1 MAKMLIAGEPADSE
15 SGQTTEV
22 RNPATGE
29 VVDNVP
35 KGTITDIRRAI
46 DAAKGALKKWSAMA
60 PSKRGAVL
68 LAAGHTIL
76 QQEKEL
82 ATLLTKEQGKPMR
95 ESILEI
101 RRFVHTLD
109 HYGGMAKTM
118 RTSAVML
125 DTGRHGIVLRKPL
138 GVCGSIVPWN
148 FPVSLMGNKLGP
160 ALLAGNTVVVKP
172 AGTTPLTDLR
182 TCEIIDKAIQ
192 DAGGPKGVLNVVTGP
207 GSVVGE
213 ELLVNP
219 TVRKIGFTGA
229 TDTGRRVM
237 QSAAKDFKH
246 VTLELGGS
254 DPMIVCD
261 DADIDRAV
269 SAASVGRFFNCG
281 QACLAVKR
289 LYLFESIADAF
300 MEKLVDKAKKISIG
314 NGLKAGVLMGPL
326 HTKEQRQEVED
337 QVEDA
342 VKRGGKVIFGGQR
355 PKGDDYDKGFYLQ
368 PTLVADVDP
377 ASRMIRGRG
386 LRSGAADRAREEF
399 GPSHRAGEWLDLRPR
414 LLDLDARYQP
424 RHVWRRKYRSRLYLG
439 QLGADYLRRAAFRRR
454 QAERSRQR
462 TWRRSD
468 RALHRFEIGRHRY
481 GDSFRDRWR
490 RITEDERSRID
501 SFSIFYSQSST
512 GPRFYESRP
521 S

>member
-1 MAKMLIAGEPADSE
+1 MARMLIASELVESE
-15 SGQTTEV
+15 SRETTAIK
-22 RNPATGE
+22 NPATGE
-29 VVDNVP
+29 VVDSVP
-35 KGTITDIRRAI
+35 KGTVNDIRRAI
-46 DAAKGALKKWSAMA
+46 DGAKSALQKWSAMA

-76 QQEKEL
+76 QEEKEL

-160 ALLAGNTVVVKP
+160 ALLSGNTVVVKP

-182 TCEIIDKAIQ
+182 CCEIIDKAIQ
-192 DAGGPKGVLNVVTGP
+192 DAGGPKGVLSVVTGP
-207 GSVVGE
+207 GSVIGE

-289 LYLFESIADAF
+289 LYLFDNIADDF
-300 MEKLVDKAKKISIG
+300 MAKLVEKAQKIGVG
-314 NGLKAGVLMGPL
+314 NGLAKGTLMGPL
-326 HTKEQRQEVED
+326 HTKEQRQEVEE
-337 QVEDA
+337 QVDEA
-342 VKRGGKVIFGGQR
+342 VKRGARVIFGGQR
-355 PKGDDYDKGFYLQ
+355 PKGDEYDKGFYLQ

-377 ASRMIRGRG
+377 GARMIQ
-386 LRSGAADRAREEF
+386 EEVF
-399 GPSHRAGEWLDLRPR
+399 GPALPIVRVKNLD
-414 LLDLDARYQP
+414 
-424 RHVWRRKYRSRLYLG
+424 
-439 QLGADYLRRAAFRRR
+439 
-454 QAERSRQR
+454 QAIEQANS
-462 TWRRSD
+462 
-468 RALHRFEIGRHRY
+468 
-481 GDSFRDRWR
+481 
-490 RITEDERSRID
+490 
-501 SFSIFYSQSST
+501 SIFGLGSSIWTRDINRAMYGAENIEAGYTWVNSAQIIYDELPFGGVKQSGLGKEHGDEAIEHYTDSKSVVIAT
-512 GPRFYESRP
+512 ETSSEVIGGE
-521 S
+521 

>member
-1 MAKMLIAGEPADSE
+1 MAKLLVAGEAVDAESE
-15 SGQTTEV
+15 QSPEL
-22 RNPATGE
+22 RNPATGD
-29 VVDNVP
+29 VVDSVP
-35 KGTITDIRRAI
+35 KGTVNDIRRAI
-46 DAAKGALKKWSAMA
+46 DAAKDALKKWSAMA

-101 RRFVHTLD
+101 RRFVHTLE

-125 DTGRHGIVLRKPL
+125 DTGRHGLVLRKPL

-172 AGTTPLTDLR
+172 AGTTPLTDIR
-182 TCEIIDKAIQ
+182 CCEIIDKAIQ
-192 DAGGPKGVLNVVTGP
+192 DAGGPKGVLNVVTGA

-261 DADIDRAV
+261 DADMDRAV

-289 LYLFESIADAF
+289 LYLFDNIADVF
-300 MEKLVDKAKKISIG
+300 MEKLVEKVKKIRVG
-314 NGLKAGVLMGPL
+314 NGLKADILMGPL
-326 HTKEQRQEVED
+326 HTAEQRREVEE

-342 VKRGGKVIFGGQR
+342 VKRGAKILYGAQR

-377 ASRMIRGRG
+377 ASRI
-386 LRSGAADRAREEF
+386 LQEECF
-399 GPSHRAGEWLDLRPR
+399 GPALPIVRVKNLDHAIEQANNSIFGLGSSIWTRNINRAMAG
-414 LLDLDARYQP
+414 
-424 RHVWRRKYRSRLYLG
+424 
-439 QLGADYLRRAAFRRR
+439 
-454 QAERSRQR
+454 AERIEAGY
-462 TWRRSD
+462 TWVNSAQIIYD
-468 RALHRFEIGRHRY
+468 ELPFGGVKQSGLGKEHGEEAIEHY
-481 GDSFRDRWR
+481 
-490 RITEDERSRID
+490 TESKSVVIATET
-501 SFSIFYSQSST
+501 QSEMV
-512 GPRFYESRP
+512 GGE
-521 S
+521 

>member
-1 MAKMLIAGEPADSE
+1 MPRMLIASELVDSE
-15 SGQTTEV
+15 SKETTTIK
-22 RNPATGE
+22 NPATGE
-29 VVDNVP
+29 LVDSVP
-35 KGTITDIRRAI
+35 KGTINDIRRAI

-68 LAAGHTIL
+68 LAAGHAIL
-76 QQEKEL
+76 QEEREL
-82 ATLLTKEQGKPMR
+82 ATLLTKEQGKPLR
-95 ESILEI
+95 ESTLEI

-109 HYGGMAKTM
+109 HYGGMAKTL
-118 RTSAVML
+118 RTSAVVL
-125 DTGRHGIVLRKPL
+125 DTGRHGLVLRKPL

-182 TCEIIDKAIQ
+182 CCEIIDKAIQ
-192 DAGGPKGVLNVVTGP
+192 NAGGPKGVLNVVTGP

-237 QSAAKDFKH
+237 QSAAGDFKH
-246 VTLELGGS
+246 VTLELGGR

-289 LYLFESIADAF
+289 LYLFDGIADDF
-300 MEKLVDKAKKISIG
+300 MAKLVEKAKKISVG
-314 NGLKAGVLMGPL
+314 NGLAKGTLMGPL
-326 HTKEQRQEVED
+326 HTKEQRQEVEE
-337 QVEDA
+337 QVDDA
-342 VKRGGKVIFGGQR
+342 VKRGAKVIFGGRR
-355 PKGDDYDKGFYLQ
+355 PKGNEFDKGFYLE

-377 ASRMIRGRG
+377 DTRMV
-386 LRSGAADRAREEF
+386 REEVF
-399 GPSHRAGEWLDLRPR
+399 GPALPIMRVKNLD
-414 LLDLDARYQP
+414 
-424 RHVWRRKYRSRLYLG
+424 
-439 QLGADYLRRAAFRRR
+439 
-454 QAERSRQR
+454 QAIEQ
-462 TWRRSD
+462 
-468 RALHRFEIGRHRY
+468 ANA
-481 GDSFRDRWR
+481 
-490 RITEDERSRID
+490 
-501 SFSIFYSQSST
+501 SIFGLGSSIWTRDINRAMYGAENIEAGYTWVNSAQIIYDELPFGGVKQSGLGKEHGDEAIEHYTDSKSVVIAT
-512 GPRFYESRP
+512 ETQSEIIGGE
-521 S
+521 

>member
-1 MAKMLIAGEPADSE
+1 MARMLIASELVESE
-15 SGQTTEV
+15 SRETTAIK
-22 RNPATGE
+22 NPATGE
-29 VVDNVP
+29 VVDSVP
-35 KGTITDIRRAI
+35 KGTVNDIRRAI
-46 DAAKGALKKWSAMA
+46 DGAKSALKKWSAMA
-60 PSKRGAVL
+60 PSKRGAIL

-76 QQEKEL
+76 QEEKEL

-182 TCEIIDKAIQ
+182 CCEIIDKAIQ
-192 DAGGPKGVLNVVTGP
+192 DAGGPKGVLSVVTGP
-207 GSVVGE
+207 GSVIGE

-289 LYLFESIADAF
+289 LYLFDNIADDF
-300 MEKLVDKAKKISIG
+300 MAKLVEKAQKIGVG
-314 NGLKAGVLMGPL
+314 NGLAKGTLMGPL
-326 HTKEQRQEVED
+326 HTKEQRQEVEE
-337 QVEDA
+337 QVEEA
-342 VKRGGKVIFGGQR
+342 VKRGARVISGGQR
-355 PKGDDYDKGFYLQ
+355 PKGDEYDKGFYLQ

-377 ASRMIRGRG
+377 GARMIQ
-386 LRSGAADRAREEF
+386 EEVF
-399 GPSHRAGEWLDLRPR
+399 GPALPIVRVKNLD
-414 LLDLDARYQP
+414 
-424 RHVWRRKYRSRLYLG
+424 
-439 QLGADYLRRAAFRRR
+439 
-454 QAERSRQR
+454 QAIEQANS
-462 TWRRSD
+462 
-468 RALHRFEIGRHRY
+468 
-481 GDSFRDRWR
+481 
-490 RITEDERSRID
+490 
-501 SFSIFYSQSST
+501 SIFGLGSSIWTRDINRAMYGAENIEAGYTWVNSAQIIYDELPFGGVKQSGLGKEHGDEAIEHYTDSKSVVIAT
-512 GPRFYESRP
+512 ETNSEIIGGE
-521 S
+521 